1 MRAQCDRRIPDAWSL
16 AIPRLCT
23 LTAQT
28 LVARA
33 LQDLVS
39 RQRHLET
46 TTQASLAEG
55 SLCLIG
61 TGPSFSTVSK
71 VSRHDTEPPSTKL
84 QLQVASIGAAAQPA
98 WLLMF
103 LSGKQ
108 CTLLLSRLHTSLAY
122 SLAARSFQDSPA
134 PAFWGQ
140 SPFSCSCG
148 GSLTRPSGQQTMT
161 ARRLATEA
169 APGNSPRRSRI
180 LTELTSLPSL
190 PLIAR
195 CVKQTDVRRQE
206 GGA

>member
-1 MRAQCDRRIPDAWSL
+1 MKISDAWSL

-23 LTAQT
+23 LTAKT
-28 LVARA
+28 LAARA
-33 LQDLVS
+33 LQDLFR

-46 TTQASLAEG
+46 TTVTTQASLAEG

-103 LSGKQ
+103 LSGEQ
-108 CTLLLSRLHTSLAY
+108 CTLLFGRRHASLAY
-122 SLAARSFQDSPA
+122 SLAARSFQDSLA

-140 SPFSCSCG
+140 SLDPSDPRELQADEG
-148 GSLTRPSGQQTMT
+148 QIRPDVI
-161 ARRLATEA
+161 A
-169 APGNSPRRSRI
+169 AFF
-180 LTELTSLPSL
+180 T
-190 PLIAR
+190 
-195 CVKQTDVRRQE
+195 
-206 GGA
+206 